1 MNTEIRE
8 LTIGEL
14 DDVTGAGTVQG
25 YQFCVD
31 GPAGTGLYPEYV
43 DCEGGG
49 AVKQLIGAFKKGIQE
64 GLKGG
69 GRPK

>member
-43 DCEGGG
+43 DCDAGS
-49 AVKQLIGAFKKGIQE
+49 AVQQLIGAFKKGIQE